1 MNENAENTCA
11 TAASREAMEKV
22 CRFLKDTGTYYLAT
36 ADGEQPRV
44 RPFGTIHIF
53 DGKLYIQTGR
63 AKDVSKQLAANPKFE
78 LCAFKAETG
87 EWLRLS
93 GELVEDNRV
102 EARRSMLDAYPS
114 LRAMYDEND
123 ENTQALYIKNA
134 KAVFSSFTNEPL
146 EVEL

>member
-1 MNENAENTCA
+1 M
-11 TAASREAMEKV
+11 
-22 CRFLKDTGTYYLAT
+22 LKTPA
-36 ADGEQPRV
+36 QR
-44 RPFGTIHIF
+44 
-53 DGKLYIQTGR
+53 
-63 AKDVSKQLAANPKFE
+63 LAANPKFE

-123 ENTQALYIKNA
+123 GNTQALYIKNA

-146 EVEL
+146 EVEF